1 MLFYRNNIKLESHNR
16 KIAVQFLNTGK
27 LNNMFLNKPWI
38 EERKKKEGKTE
49 SILNWN
55 TETCMKIG
63 QMRLKQIYTVEG
75 KRGSESSLLAWQ
87 QTRQRGI
94 N

>member
-49 SILNWN
+49 SILN
-55 TETCMKIG
+55 
-63 QMRLKQIYTVEG
+63 
-75 KRGSESSLLAWQ
+75 
-87 QTRQRGI
+87 
-94 N
+94 

>member
-38 EERKKKEGKTE
+38 EERKKKGRENRKYFKLKYRNVYENRSNATKTDLYGRRE
-49 SILNWN
+49 
-55 TETCMKIG
+55 E
-63 QMRLKQIYTVEG
+63 
-75 KRGSESSLLAWQ
+75 
-87 QTRQRGI
+87 RQ
-94 N
+94 